1 LNKCYLCGNT
11 FDNANVKKHD
21 EHIIQQAVGG
31 NLTANDILCSKCG
44 GTLGKE
50 IDIPFNNIFDGIS
63 TRLDIKKDR
72 NNSKSSSTKGLYVN
86 LKYKF
91 MALSWSI
98 EPKKMNIF
106 DFQYQYNQFCN
117 ETGEIEVLW
126 KDFKISPL
134 KPFHKY
140 TNDKKQVIIYGN
152 KKNAT
157 KYKKRVEKEISKKFN
172 SEEKPEIVICD
183 DLDGIIEYPF
193 NMDNLPFKRG
203 LAKIAIGFASKHDI
217 KRENLPLLLDINK
230 ETKQGKI
237 KNKILA
243 IQFYPLGVIDR
254 LIEIQKNEF
263 DHYPFHNLILFTL
276 DYDPSIS
283 NGKKVLICYIE
294 LFSTFQYYIVLNEE
308 YYGETIY
315 KYFAQQI
322 LKKDDYIFQPD
333 RRHYKERNI
342 ILEPLGIKEEDIIK
356 KYNNQIIRIFSK
368 FKWSIKQNKLL
379 LNKQFNFFTN
389 LKTRWDIEIE
399 MIKEETIKQKYK
411 FNFEGYI
418 HNIVSAI
425 SNQVM
430 LVKNKKQFQ
439 KPEFKNSYFGKF
451 VNNEYL
457 MSVYDMFEDYE
468 NMINF
473 KQNLDLFF
481 SQEYNEEH
489 DEVFSIDSY
498 RKKYIENN
506 NLKNYTDL
514 IKHFETLTKS
524 QAFRFYG
531 HKKMYMLED
540 YIQTENIKYK
550 TQQIRG
556 DK

>member
-1 LNKCYLCGNT
+1 
-11 FDNANVKKHD
+11 
-21 EHIIQQAVGG
+21 
-31 NLTANDILCSKCG
+31 
-44 GTLGKE
+44 
-50 IDIPFNNIFDGIS
+50 
-63 TRLDIKKDR
+63 
-72 NNSKSSSTKGLYVN
+72 
-86 LKYKF
+86 
-91 MALSWSI
+91 
-98 EPKKMNIF
+98 
-106 DFQYQYNQFCN
+106 
-117 ETGEIEVLW
+117 
-126 KDFKISPL
+126 
-134 KPFHKY
+134 
-140 TNDKKQVIIYGN
+140 
-152 KKNAT
+152 
-157 KYKKRVEKEISKKFN
+157 
-172 SEEKPEIVICD
+172 
-183 DLDGIIEYPF
+183 
-193 NMDNLPFKRG
+193 
-203 LAKIAIGFASKHDI
+203 
-217 KRENLPLLLDINK
+217 
-230 ETKQGKI
+230 
-237 KNKILA
+237 
-243 IQFYPLGVIDR
+243 
-254 LIEIQKNEF
+254 
-263 DHYPFHNLILFTL
+263 
-276 DYDPSIS
+276 
-283 NGKKVLICYIE
+283 
-294 LFSTFQYYIVLNEE
+294 
-308 YYGETIY
+308 
-315 KYFAQQI
+315 
-322 LKKDDYIFQPD
+322 
-333 RRHYKERNI
+333 
-342 ILEPLGIKEEDIIK
+342 
-356 KYNNQIIRIFSK
+356 
-368 FKWSIKQNKLL
+368 
-379 LNKQFNFFTN
+379 
-389 LKTRWDIEIE
+389 